1 VTLPFLLE
9 DASRSQ
15 ADIDASQETERPFA
29 SVLQVCSAIYAH
41 RNMYRH

>member
-15 ADIDASQETERPFA
+15 AEIDASQETERPFA
-29 SVLQVCSAIYAH
+29 SVLQVCSAHGCIKKC
-41 RNMYRH
+41 M